1 MFLFQV
7 ILSSAVTIVLAL
19 AIYDWILFIKR
30 DGGVRMTIPQVSLII
45 IILGMIW
52 RLIYIAV
59 NPLMCRRGAW
69 PYRIDDMFFTAHIP
83 ASLAPVF
90 LVSLYHY
97 EITSKTTVHVNQFLK
112 RLRIPFFIA
121 TGALFAFEIV
131 MSALRGNGYAVDVVI
146 YINIGVYF
154 VISVTFTV
162 FFFFTS
168 FRVFCKLKQTP
179 NVYHRGKIHRL
190 KNITIWVAISGVG
203 LLYVDLMIFPML
215 SDNFPAPVTFTAT
228 FFNFWLGLTVI
239 SFAQVLVYMMHTSGK
254 SPATTSSS
262 MKKQPY
268 VASPPTSS
276 RGPLNVNNAENKQRN
291 ANNEHPDSQ
300 ETTQ

>member
-1 MFLFQV
+1 VAKLDSYDPNPWQEICEGLWMFLFQV

-146 YINIGVYF
+146 YINSIESSEPSNCTLF
-154 VISVTFTV
+154 LFLLLSVLLFLSILY
-162 FFFFTS
+162 S
-168 FRVFCKLKQTP
+168 FHLSLSLKQTADF
-179 NVYHRGKIHRL
+179 
-190 KNITIWVAISGVG
+190 ITYSWC
-203 LLYVDLMIFPML
+203 LLC
-215 SDNFPAPVTFTAT
+215 N
-228 FFNFWLGLTVI
+228 
-239 SFAQVLVYMMHTSGK
+239 
-254 SPATTSSS
+254 
-262 MKKQPY
+262 
-268 VASPPTSS
+268 
-276 RGPLNVNNAENKQRN
+276 
-291 ANNEHPDSQ
+291 
-300 ETTQ
+300 